1 VWHGVF
7 CDWVVPTAATDEKK
21 NKKKKK
27 QKQKTNKKVI
37 EQKPHVNV
45 EIAVAAARRALG

>member
-1 VWHGVF
+1 LGRANS
-7 CDWVVPTAATDEKK
+7 CYRRKK
-21 NKKKKK
+21 KQKKKK

>member
-1 VWHGVF
+1 MIGS
-7 CDWVVPTAATDEKK
+7 CQQLLQTKK
-21 NKKKKK
+21 KTKKKK